1 MNDKPDLA
9 SEFMRILD
17 EEARKLLGEKKAREL
32 RENINERLE
41 DKRIE
46 PIKW

>member
-1 MNDKPDLA
+1 MSKQPDLA

-17 EEARKLLGEKKAREL
+17 EEARKLMGEKKAREL
-32 RENINERLE
+32 RENINKRLK
-41 DKRIE
+41 DKGIE